1 MAPNTMAPNT
11 MAPRTVLVLTKSLSP
26 LYLNNKGVL
35 LIEAE
40 RFAEAA
46 ACFKKASTIMMSV
59 VATPQNQAREAKK
72 SRVGSSPESSLSMQ
86 KNSTTKT
93 TANDERSPISNGVPS
108 WNLAAEL
115 RCDQPSRKRKAQSEE
130 MPTPFVLPSYS
141 LGRPLW
147 IQSRGQRPGQKHLDM
162 ISLSATLL
170 YNLGLCFHMIAPRKT
185 TMHEAKPVYRRAL
198 EFYKI
203 SSDLI
208 PHGSLANSIA
218 SPVFV
223 VTLHNMVQGYTM
235 LEEHELATKYRGQ
248 LAQVLRLMLGAA
260 SAQEEQGN
268 HDIRYEEF
276 YMRFLSLPNDK
287 NVMAVAA

>member
-1 MAPNTMAPNT
+1 
-11 MAPRTVLVLTKSLSP
+11 
-26 LYLNNKGVL
+26 
-35 LIEAE
+35 
-40 RFAEAA
+40 
-46 ACFKKASTIMMSV
+46 MSV
-59 VATPQNQAREAKK
+59 VATPRNQARKAKK

-93 TANDERSPISNGVPS
+93 TANEDERSPISKGVPS
-108 WNLAAEL
+108 WNLGADI

-130 MPTPFVLPSYS
+130 MATPFVLPSYS

-147 IQSRGQRPGQKHLDM
+147 IQSRGQRLGQKHLNM

-170 YNLGLCFHMIAPRKT
+170 YNLGLCFHMIALRKI

-198 EFYKI
+198 EFYKM

-208 PHGSLANSIA
+208 LRGSPGNSIA

-223 VTLHNMVQGYTM
+223 VTLHNMVQGYKM

-268 HDIRYEEF
+268 RDIRYEEF
-276 YMRFLSLPNDK
+276 YMKFLSLPNDK
-287 NVMAVAA
+287 NVMAAAA